1 MPIHSSHSSSQQLTA
16 AVKPRCPQEV
26 DWTRPT
32 AVVLGNEKYG
42 VTQEAVELA
51 DACAILPMAG
61 YVESFNISVAA
72 ALIFYEAQQQR
83 IRKLGASGDLSE
95 HERKVLKAVHVVRS
109 LVGGWAGWHGA
120 CWRAPVCAS
129 VIWLQA

>member
-1 MPIHSSHSSSQQLTA
+1 M
-16 AVKPRCPQEV
+16 
-26 DWTRPT
+26 
-32 AVVLGNEKYG
+32 VLGNEKFG

-109 LVGGWAGWHGA
+109 LVGGWAGWA
-120 CWRAPVCAS
+120 CWHALGAGLVTGAALVCACMAGCS
-129 VIWLQA
+129 SCTLQRCTCACGWLQHSLQAG